1 MKKLLLQPKS
11 LIVALALMCS
21 VSAFSQLDPNSGSG
35 GSGSDGD
42 PDAPIDGGV
51 SLLIA
56 AGAAAVPLPAQ
67 QPRDAAALAAA
78 ARHTAI
84 KSAAPHPRSPGRTL
98 QPVSGLLSRRQ

>member
-11 LIVALALMCS
+11 LIVGLALMCS

-35 GSGSDGD
+35 GSGADGD

-56 AGAAAVPLPAQ
+56 AGAAAG
-67 QPRDAAALAAA
+67 
-78 ARHTAI
+78 ARKIYKNKKEKNTSEI
-84 KSAAPHPRSPGRTL
+84 
-98 QPVSGLLSRRQ
+98 